1 MYNSV
6 IFLLYRVYEF
16 RYIAD
21 DMLAVVKV
29 MGHFKAP
36 GRRSPGLPK
45 TVDSRQARPLMLLS
59 AIAIRCM

>member
-6 IFLLYRVYEF
+6 IFRPYRVYEF

-36 GRRSPGLPK
+36 GRRIPGIPK
-45 TVDSRQARPLMLLS
+45 NVDSRQA
-59 AIAIRCM
+59 